1 MNFLSFNY
9 YIINM
14 RLLQILIGISGA
26 GKSTYIKKHNE
37 PNYTILSLDTIR
49 KEILGDVSDQS
60 KNKEIYKIFLE
71 RFEDLIKNT
80 DNDICIDNTN
90 LDEKSIF
97 NLLDICNKYKEEI
110 YLIPNFFLDSFNW
123 ELCRDR
129 VKKDRTDRSR
139 TDTVEVNGV
148 PLHKQMC
155 DRFTSLFKKMAQ
167 NEDAWADFIT
177 DKYPCVKA
185 VRFWYV

>member
-1 MNFLSFNY
+1 
-9 YIINM
+9 M
-14 RLLQILIGISGA
+14 RFLQILIGISGA

-37 PNYTILSLDTIR
+37 PNYTILSLDAIR

-80 DNDICIDNTN
+80 DDDIYIDNTN

-97 NLLDICNKYKEEI
+97 NLLDICEKYQEEI
-110 YLIPNFFLDSFNW
+110 YLIPTFFTDSFDW
-123 ELCRDR
+123 KLCRDR
-129 VKKDRTDRSR
+129 VKNDRTDRSR
-139 TDTVEVNGV
+139 TDTVEINGV
-148 PLHKQMC
+148 PLHKKTC
-155 DRFTSLFKKMAQ
+155 DRFTSLFEKMAE
-167 NEDAWADFIT
+167 NEDAWTDYVA
-177 DKYPCVKA
+177 DKYTCVTA

>member
-1 MNFLSFNY
+1 
-9 YIINM
+9 
-14 RLLQILIGISGA
+14 
-26 GKSTYIKKHNE
+26 
-37 PNYTILSLDTIR
+37 
-49 KEILGDVSDQS
+49 LGDVSDQS
-60 KNKEIYKIFLE
+60 KNREIYEIFLE
-71 RFEDLIKNT
+71 RFEDIIKNT

-110 YLIPNFFLDSFNW
+110 YLIPNFFLDSFDW

-155 DRFTSLFKKMAQ
+155 DRFTHLFKKMAQ
-167 NEDAWADFIT
+167 NEDAWADFVT
-177 DKYPCVKA
+177 GKYPCVKT
-185 VRFWYV
+185 VRFFYV

>member
-1 MNFLSFNY
+1 
-9 YIINM
+9 M

-37 PNYTILSLDTIR
+37 PNYAILSLDSIR

-60 KNKEIYKIFLE
+60 KNREIYKIFLGK
-71 RFEDLIKNT
+71 FEDLLKRT
-80 DNDICIDNTN
+80 DYNICIDNTN

-97 NLLDICNKYKEEI
+97 NLLDICEKYQEDI
-110 YLIPNFFLDSFNW
+110 YLIPTFFTDSFDW
-123 ELCRDR
+123 ELCRNR
-129 VKKDRTDRSR
+129 VKNDRTDRSR
-139 TDTVEVNGV
+139 TDTVEINGV

-155 DRFTSLFKKMAQ
+155 DRFTGLFKKMAE
-167 NEDAWADFIT
+167 NEDAWTDYIA
-177 DKYPCVKA
+177 DKYTCVTA